1 MHDNLSY
8 RAQAF
13 RLFKVSL
20 ITFSL
25 VSGPLWALDIATLE
39 FNKTYPNEI
48 SLVLTNQTLQQNMDK
63 NFAQIP
69 CKPRII
75 SNGQIQENYFL
86 KSCRAH
92 VTKFLLDSGYEMK
105 NWRTFVK

>member
-1 MHDNLSY
+1 MPILISFFLIIGH
-8 RAQAF
+8 AF
-13 RLFKVSL
+13 
-20 ITFSL
+20 
-25 VSGPLWALDIATLE
+25 AAEIATLE

-86 KSCRAH
+86 KSCRGY

>member
-1 MHDNLSY
+1 MASE
-8 RAQAF
+8 
-13 RLFKVSL
+13 
-20 ITFSL
+20 
-25 VSGPLWALDIATLE
+25 IATFE

-48 SLVLTNQTLQQNMDK
+48 SLVLTDQTLQQNMDK
-63 NFAQIP
+63 NFSQNL

-92 VTKFLLDSGYEMK
+92 VTKFLLDSGYKME